1 MISTPDRCKAIELID
16 EARASGARLKPACAV
31 LGISA
36 RTYQRWQR
44 EAEVP
49 SDGRSTAVRP
59 KPAHALSE
67 AEEQA
72 VVDLCN
78 RSEYRDLPPAQIVAQ
93 EADAGRYWASESTMY
108 RVLRKH
114 QQAQPRG
121 RGRKGST
128 PSPPASHRADGPNQ
142 VWSWDTTWLPGP
154 VVGLFF
160 YLTLIIDLYSRKI
173 VGWEVEAR
181 ESSALAARVLEQAL
195 LKEQCFNQP
204 LVLHSDNGSPFK
216 GANLRVR
223 LAALNI
229 EPSYSR
235 PRVSNDNPFSESLFA
250 TCKAMP
256 AYPANGFE
264 SLEAA
269 LEWVH
274 RFVQWYN
281 QEYRHSGIQYVAPV
295 ERHNGDDV
303 AILAR
308 RQQVYAEAKARNPRR
323 WSREPRDW
331 RPVGAVHLNPEKEP
345 RDSSMA
351 RVA

>member
-1 MISTPDRCKAIELID
+1 MRLESRVSAYRTATIRTR
-16 EARASGARLKPACAV
+16 RAGPPGTSSR
-31 LGISA
+31 
-36 RTYQRWQR
+36 RWL
-44 EAEVP
+44 
-49 SDGRSTAVRP
+49 RP
-59 KPAHALSE
+59 
-67 AEEQA
+67 
-72 VVDLCN
+72 
-78 RSEYRDLPPAQIVAQ
+78 PPP
-93 EADAGRYWASESTMY
+93 T
-108 RVLRKH
+108 
-114 QQAQPRG
+114 
-121 RGRKGST
+121 
-128 PSPPASHRADGPNQ
+128 SHRADGPNQ

-160 YLTLIIDLYSRKI
+160 YLTLIIDLYSRKV

-181 ESSALAARVLEQAL
+181 ESSALAAQVLEQAL

-204 LVLHSDNGSPFK
+204 LVQHSDNGSPFK
-216 GANLRVR
+216 GATLRAR
-223 LAALNI
+223 LTALNV

-235 PRVSNDNPFSESLFA
+235 PWVSNDNPFSESIFA

-256 AYPANGFE
+256 AYPANGFG

-269 LEWVH
+269 REWVQ

-281 QEYRHSGIQYVAPV
+281 HEHRHSGIQYITPV
-295 ERHNGDDV
+295 ERHNGEDA

-323 WSREPRDW
+323 WSRETRDW

-345 RDSSMA
+345 LDSRLA